1 MSAGEL
7 FRVPIWSAYQA
18 AEFWR
23 VKSTV
28 AGFQKGARAIEIHRS
43 PAHSAG
49 FQMPCK
55 WKSGVYSSL
64 AEVRSCVNPSLMPQ
78 SAM

>member
-18 AEFWR
+18 AEFWG
-23 VKSTV
+23 VKSTG
-28 AGFQKGARAIEIHRS
+28 AGEIHRS

-64 AEVRSCVNPSLMPQ
+64 AEVRSCVNPLLMPQ

>member
-1 MSAGEL
+1 MYRYGAPIRQRNFGEQKAL
-7 FRVPIWSAYQA
+7 ARGS
-18 AEFWR
+18 
-23 VKSTV
+23 
-28 AGFQKGARAIEIHRS
+28 QKGARAIEIHRS

-64 AEVRSCVNPSLMPQ
+64 AEVRSCVNPLLMPQ

>member
-7 FRVPIWSAYQA
+7 FRVPIWSAIRQWNLESQKA
-18 AEFWR
+18 LAR
-23 VKSTV
+23 GS
-28 AGFQKGARAIEIHRS
+28 QKGARAIEIHRF

-64 AEVRSCVNPSLMPQ
+64 AEVRSCVNPLLMPQ
-78 SAM
+78 SAI

>member
-1 MSAGEL
+1 MYRYGAPIRQRNVGE
-7 FRVPIWSAYQA
+7 
-18 AEFWR
+18 
-23 VKSTV
+23 
-28 AGFQKGARAIEIHRS
+28 QKALVRGSQKDARAIEIHRS

-64 AEVRSCVNPSLMPQ
+64 AEVRSCVNPLLMPQ